1 MAKKSQQAEERAFQ
15 TLFELIRTREI
26 RPGERIYET
35 DLTERFGMSRTP
47 LRTALGRLVAEGV
60 LNKTPGRKGYVLPV
74 LSGGDMRDVFFARAA
89 LEGMAGLLLAEKCP
103 DPAIGELTDIIRR
116 QRELFETGIRKGE
129 YASLNGLFHFTLVDH
144 AGNGYIKR
152 AFSPVYW
159 RSIMY
164 TLLYATF
171 YTGLE
176 DVETPHHPRRPSWE
190 QHQEIVEAVKSG
202 DGEHTRKIIES
213 HVLENC
219 EYWKGD
225 KAEDEAGL
233 PEEAIERL

>member
-1 MAKKSQQAEERAFQ
+1 MEKQQQAEERAFQ

-60 LNKTPGRKGYVLPV
+60 LSKTSGRKGYVLPV
-74 LSGGDMRDVFFARAA
+74 LTGEDMREVFFARAA
-89 LEGMAGLLLAEKCP
+89 LEGMAGLLLAEKRSE
-103 DPAIGELTDIIRR
+103 AAVAELREIIRR
-116 QRELFETGIRKGE
+116 QRELFDTGARKGE
-129 YASLNGLFHFTLVDH
+129 YASLNGMFHFALVH
-144 AGNGYIKR
+144 HSGNGYLKR

-171 YTGLE
+171 YTEVE

-190 QHQEIVEAVKSG
+190 QHEEIADAVESG
-202 DGEHTRKIIES
+202 DGGRARRIIEA

-219 EYWKGD
+219 EYWKGENAGT
-225 KAEDEAGL
+225 KHAAAEVV
-233 PEEAIERL
+233 